1 MYLSSHKGVQ
11 FHSLVVAFEFE
22 DKPELL
28 PNWYISRSKQT
39 EKATSILESHSFYSK
54 VNES

>member
-1 MYLSSHKGVQ
+1 MYLSSHKGIQ

-39 EKATSILESHSFYSK
+39 EKATLSLESHSFYSK